1 MGKYVSRLRKVFTK
15 QKEELM
21 GLIEFIV
28 AEAIEEATE
37 NAAKNTNF
45 NRYGVQHVVQIK
57 FRIHVHI
64 WEFKTSMYLNRV
76 YFNAMWIN

>member
-1 MGKYVSRLRKVFTK
+1 MGKYVHRLRKVFAK

-37 NAAKNTNF
+37 NAARNTNF
-45 NRYGVQHVVQIK
+45 NR
-57 FRIHVHI
+57 
-64 WEFKTSMYLNRV
+64 
-76 YFNAMWIN
+76 

>member
-37 NAAKNTNF
+37 NAAKNSNF
-45 NRYGVQHVVQIK
+45 NRYWVESLK
-57 FRIHVHI
+57 FSQVF
-64 WEFKTSMYLNRV
+64 ENT
-76 YFNAMWIN
+76 

>member
-1 MGKYVSRLRKVFTK
+1 MQLYCGKKSGMGKYVNRLRKVFAK

-37 NAAKNTNF
+37 NAARNTNF
-45 NRYGVQHVVQIK
+45 NR
-57 FRIHVHI
+57 
-64 WEFKTSMYLNRV
+64 
-76 YFNAMWIN
+76 